1 MDRNKKAQ
9 TGREPEEFR
18 RARTRPAAGFQ
29 RRDTKAAK
37 AKKACR
43 GKVREW

>member
-1 MDRNKKAQ
+1 MDSNKNRKI
-9 TGREPEEFR
+9 GREPVEFR
-18 RARTRPAAGFQ
+18 KARTRPAAGFQ